1 MLYTGDLMGDT
12 YIKLNKKLPK
22 LEKPVLVVG
31 LPGIGS
37 VGKIVVE
44 HLKKEFKAEKIA
56 TLYSNHF
63 PHQVAM
69 LKNGGIR
76 LVNNRFYILKS
87 KDKKKARDIV
97 LLTGDVQA
105 MTSEG
110 QYEVNKMIVDF
121 FKNQLKGSFIYTLGG
136 YNISGSV
143 AQNPRVFG
151 NATSMPTVDKFR
163 SKGIIFGESR
173 GTILGS
179 AGLVIA
185 FAKMQGMEGI
195 CLMGETTFIDIDHRA
210 AKAVLETLA
219 KELGLKID
227 TKNLDKMI
235 EKTAQTLKELEQQL
249 ATAVPMPTLGP
260 GNTSGDNRTTSYI
273 R

>member
-1 MLYTGDLMGDT
+1 MGNRMDNT
-12 YIKLNKKLPK
+12 YIKLNGKLPK
-22 LEKPVLVVG
+22 LKNPVLVVG

-44 HLKKEFKAEKIA
+44 HIKKEFKAKKIA
-56 TLYSNHF
+56 TLYSSHF

-69 LKNGGIR
+69 LKNDGIR
-76 LVNNRFYILKS
+76 LVNNRFYVLKS
-87 KDKKKARDIV
+87 KSKKTPDIV

-110 QYEVNKMIVDF
+110 QYEVNEMIVDF

-136 YNISGSV
+136 YNISGNV
-143 AQNPRVFG
+143 AQNPKVFG
-151 NATSMPTVDKFR
+151 NATSMSTINKFR
-163 SKGIIFGESR
+163 SKGVVFGESK

-179 AGLVIA
+179 AGLIIA
-185 FAKMQGMEGI
+185 FAKMNGMEGI
-195 CLMGETTFIDIDHRA
+195 CLMGETTFIDVDHRA
-210 AKAVLETLA
+210 AKAVLELLA
-219 KELGLKID
+219 RELSLKID

-235 EKTAQTLKELEQQL
+235 EETAQTLKELEQQI
-249 ATAVPMPTLGP
+249 ATSIPMPPAGP
-260 GNTSGDNRTTSYI
+260 GNAGGDNRTTSYI

>member
-1 MLYTGDLMGDT
+1 MDDRMDDT
-12 YIKLNKKLPK
+12 YIKLNGTLPK
-22 LEKPVLVVG
+22 LKNPMLVVG

-56 TLYSNHF
+56 TLYSSHF

-76 LVNNRFYILKS
+76 LVNNRFYVIKS
-87 KDKKKARDIV
+87 KGKKTPDIV
-97 LLTGDVQA
+97 LLSGDVQA

-110 QYEVNKMIVDF
+110 QYEVNRMIVDF
-121 FKNQLKGSFIYTLGG
+121 FKNQLKGGFIYTLGG

-151 NATSMPTVDKFR
+151 NATNISVVNKFR
-163 SKGIIFGESR
+163 NKGIVFGESK

-179 AGLVIA
+179 AGLIIA
-185 FAKMQGMEGI
+185 FAKMNGMEGI

-210 AKAVLETLA
+210 AKAVLEMLA
-219 KELGLKID
+219 RELGLKID

-235 EKTAQTLKELEQQL
+235 EKTAQTLKELEQQI
-249 ATAVPMPTLGP
+249 ATSIPMPQLGP
-260 GNTSGDNRTTSYI
+260 GNTGGDNRTTSYI